1 MHPPRR
7 LGRSLK
13 RLLRTSMGL
22 VTALS
27 IMNSRSMVLRAD
39 WRLMLLLIVTRTF
52 PPGLMSLAIGNFLE
66 KNEPR
71 SIANRSIAASLQ
83 RAAPGKQSE
92 RSSDADQ

>member
-52 PPGLMSLAIGNFLE
+52 PPGLISLAIGNFLE
-66 KNEPR
+66 KNERR
-71 SIANRSIAASLQ
+71 SIAIPFVPASPERPERRSHDATAACV
-83 RAAPGKQSE
+83 R
-92 RSSDADQ
+92 